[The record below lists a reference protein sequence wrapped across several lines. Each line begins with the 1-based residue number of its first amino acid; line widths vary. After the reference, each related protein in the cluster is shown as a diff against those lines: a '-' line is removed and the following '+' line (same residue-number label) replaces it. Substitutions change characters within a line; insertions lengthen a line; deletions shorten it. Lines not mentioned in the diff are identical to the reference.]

1 MPTRMPISLRDRGV
15 EADLPLYLSFA
26 PQEVPAHRLARPLG
40 VARLHPPEDRG
51 HRAGA
56 HRRCGRLIRS
66 SYNSQLSITVAL
78 WLVKRRRRGAETGRG
93 GNRPAADAAPAL
105 LHRGPDPTRV
115 RRGLHRAPDRR
126 TRDAAGPQS
135 APGPGAASHRRS
147 PRWSVEGRRQ
157 ANPPGTR
164 ATTSTAP
171 RRVRATTERL
181 STSSSGERPR

>member
-78 WLVKRRRRGAETGRG
+78 WLVKRRRRGAETGRSRACVCE
-93 GNRPAADAAPAL
+93 NAIAAVETVRL
-105 LHRGPDPTRV
+105 RTLHVLFFIEVQTRRVFVAGCTEHPTVARV
-115 RRGLHRAPDRR
+115 
-126 TRDAAGPQS
+126 T
-135 APGPGAASHRRS
+135 
-147 PRWSVEGRRQ
+147 RQ
-157 ANPPGTR
+157 ARNLLR
-164 ATTSTAP
+164 
-171 RRVRATTERL
+171 
-181 STSSSGERPR
+181 